1 MQTDW
6 EERKAGIKRALE
18 GALRI
23 EGVLEKYAGEPMYEE
38 VLEDMR
44 VERERGERHES
55 TKNIK
60 RRLRNMVESA
70 LKVREDLAGIRGKST
85 SWAVYLE
92 AWDSVT
98 KGKGWTDTA
107 FEARLPGADYND
119 AALAIRCQM
128 SQAGAWE
135 TGKMAGKCK
144 DEKKRDDEGVPDAD
158 EDDDETRRKPY

>member
-1 MQTDW
+1 MQRDL

-18 GALRI
+18 GALLI

-44 VERERGERHES
+44 VERERDGRHES

-60 RRLRNMVESA
+60 RRLRNMVETA

-135 TGKMAGKCK
+135 AGATAGKCK
-144 DEKKRDDEGVPDAD
+144 DEKDEGVPDAD
-158 EDDDETRRKPY
+158 EDDETRRKPY